1 MKKVYSLLIAIV
13 FIPMALA
20 AADGWPA
27 NYGGVMLQGFYWDS
41 YQDTKWSKLTSQADE
56 LSKYFDLIWVPN
68 SAYCASYSS
77 MGYDPCYWFDQ
88 RIHHHIPHILDQI
101 Q

>member
-27 NYGGVMLQGFYWDS
+27 NYGGVMLQGFY
-41 YQDTKWSKLTSQADE
+41 
-56 LSKYFDLIWVPN
+56 
-68 SAYCASYSS
+68 
-77 MGYDPCYWFDQ
+77 
-88 RIHHHIPHILDQI
+88 
-101 Q
+101 